1 MICFIKNGLECNN
14 GEECSMASEQHQND
28 DSLLVFVTE
37 SQVHAFDLS
46 VTFRIAIGR
55 HESSDLQLNSRTV
68 SNYHAEILNENGR
81 IVLRDL
87 AARTVASSM
96 TRKSA
101 SKPSKAATASG
112 SAAIC

>member
-1 MICFIKNGLECNN
+1 
-14 GEECSMASEQHQND
+14 MASEQHQND

-68 SNYHAEILNENGR
+68 SNCYR
-81 IVLRDL
+81 SPR
-87 AARTVASSM
+87 
-96 TRKSA
+96 SA
-101 SKPSKAATASG
+101 DF
-112 SAAIC
+112 